1 MAYRI
6 RKQITISIIV
16 ILFLA
21 LVGVGVYYV
30 FLKPGSTCFD
40 GIKNQDEEEIDC
52 GGSQC
57 VSCEIKTL
65 KEVEVVWTQVIPL
78 VPGVYDLAA
87 KIRNPNPNFGNPGV
101 KYELQLKD
109 KSGQI
114 VGKKSGMTFILPN
127 STKYII
133 ENNFQGQGQID
144 SVQIKIDTGENLS
157 WLKLKNYQTP
167 DIYVKG
173 KKFEIRNE
181 TNFFAEASGV
191 VKNSTTFGFD
201 KVDADIVLFDSNS
214 KLIGAAKSEMRTLK
228 AGEERYFSVR
238 WFSPIAGE
246 VKFFDMQAET
256 NLFSDDNYMR
266 VYGVPQ
272 EQ

>member
-1 MAYRI
+1 MA
-6 RKQITISIIV
+6 
-16 ILFLA
+16 A
-21 LVGVGVYYV
+21 LGTGIYYA
-30 FLKPGSTCFD
+30 FLKPGPTCFD
-40 GIKNQDEEEIDC
+40 NIKNQDEEEVDC
-52 GGSQC
+52 GGSIC

-65 KEVEVVWTQVIPL
+65 KNIEVIWAEAIPL
-78 VPGVYDLAA
+78 GQNLYDLAA
-87 KIRNPNPNFGNPGV
+87 KIRNPNPNFGNPNV
-101 KYELQLKD
+101 KYEFELAD

-114 VGKKSGMTFILPN
+114 VGKKSGTTFILPN

-133 ENNFQGQGQID
+133 ENNFESQDQID

-167 DIYVKG
+167 ELYVKD

-201 KVDADIVLFDSNS
+201 KVDADIVLFGSNS
-214 KLIGAAKSEMRTLK
+214 KLIGAAKSEIRTLG

>member
-1 MAYRI
+1 MFYRI
-6 RKQITISIIV
+6 RKQFTILLIV
-16 ILFLA
+16 GIFLILL
-21 LVGVGVYYV
+21 GTGIYYA
-30 FLKPGSTCFD
+30 FLKPGPTCVD
-40 GIKNQDEEEIDC
+40 NIRNQGEEEVDC
-52 GGSQC
+52 GGPC
-57 VSCEIKTL
+57 ISCEIKTL
-65 KEVEVVWTQVIPL
+65 KDVEVIWAQAIPL
-78 VPGVYDLAA
+78 SQNYYDLAA
-87 KIRNPNPNFGNPGV
+87 KVRNPNPNFGNPGV
-101 KYELQLKD
+101 KYEFQLKD

-114 VGKKSGMTFILPN
+114 VGKKSGTTFILPN

-133 ENNFQGQGQID
+133 ENNFDSQGQID
-144 SVQIKIDTGENLS
+144 SVQIKIDTGDKLS
-157 WLKLKNYQTP
+157 WLKLKDYQTP
-167 DIYVKG
+167 ELYVKD
-173 KKFEIRNE
+173 KKFEIINQP
-181 TNFFAEASGV
+181 TFFAEASGV

-214 KLIGAAKSEMRTLK
+214 KLIGAAKSEMRTLT